1 MPPVGALLKTVPRGP
16 GFGNARF
23 VRTLFERAMGRQAL
37 RLTTTDSLIDPQ
49 ALRLLLPQD
58 LPEFEVPGADLER
71 NAGAGNYL

>member
-1 MPPVGALLKTVPRGP
+1 
-16 GFGNARF
+16 
-23 VRTLFERAMGRQAL
+23 MGRQAL